1 MAIYMNSDGF
11 WVNTEKKEEEPESFY
26 ASLAK
31 KSTNPG
37 AQLGNNDIAKLLVTQ
52 QLQNDQIQ
60 TFTDQFTPLRES
72 EAGQQ
77 ALQGLISDASAPTEQ
92 RAGAMQALNP
102 GLKVTVGSSGELS
115 LTAKPGDSL
124 GFNYPGQM
132 RRDGPGLG
140 NAPKTDEQMLAPKIT
155 DYFTQLQATD
165 DLGEVTTIQQNLN
178 LAAAEFTLAK
188 KRKIE
193 MEVGAPLRI
202 DQLEEQYAKD
212 RMLDEEYYRRH
223 FPGQV
228 ATDSQETMA
237 TKAALSRAMAERD
250 VLVEKKLAEDPDL
263 VALRTQMASAQALFQ
278 QKLNTT
284 VEATP
289 GVVDPTLTN
298 NAMRALW
305 GAGSSNAKDTEK
317 AAIIRE
323 LAGNNPNSVAV
334 KAAEIGGLPPVE
346 QAIRYMVGGSQEAN
360 WAGNAL
366 STQLTDKKI
375 LDDLKA
381 NVDNFDQWVT
391 TNNVTLTKEQKEQ
404 LKPSGMAIKATEKA
418 EDLYR
423 QRQVK
428 ASIVLGAV
436 RQQFQQ
442 EFERDVTRWDAPQDA
457 SIRDEWAAVVGK
469 LQASKEPLHVQNVIK
484 HLDWEKPDKVKVA
497 ALANYLNSQAARMP
511 NTILFPPPAAYA
523 SPEWART
530 AVETMIVEKAASY
543 WGSGGPAAEAARLG
557 AQLRSQEYRD
567 SIPPV
572 TYTDWRDM
580 YQNPTGE

>member
-31 KSTNPG
+31 KSTSPG

-77 ALQGLISDASAPTEQ
+77 ALTGLISDSTAPTEQ
-92 RAGAMQALNP
+92 RAGALQALNP

-132 RRDGPGLG
+132 RKDGPGKG
-140 NAPKTDEQMLAPKIT
+140 NAPKTDQELLAPKIS

-165 DLGEVTTIQQNLN
+165 DLVEVTTIQQNLN

-188 KRKIE
+188 KRKLE

-202 DQLEEQYAKD
+202 DQLEEQYARD
-212 RMLDEEYYRRH
+212 RMLDEEYYRRQ

-228 ATDSQETMA
+228 ATDSQETLA
-237 TKAALSRAMAERD
+237 TRAALSRAKVERD
-250 VLVEKKLAEDPDL
+250 VLVEKKLAEDPEL
-263 VALRTQMASAQALFQ
+263 LALRTQMTSAQALLQ
-278 QKLNTT
+278 QKLSTT

-298 NAMRALW
+298 NATAALW
-305 GAGSSNAKDTEK
+305 GPGASK
-317 AAIIRE
+317 ATDKERADVLRE
-323 LAGNNPNSVAV
+323 LASGNPNAVSV

-346 QAIRYMVGGSQEAN
+346 QAIRYMVGGDQTAT

-366 STQLTDKKI
+366 STRLTDKKI
-375 LDDLKA
+375 LDDLKY
-381 NVDNFDQWVT
+381 NVDNFDAWVAKSQ
-391 TNNVTLTKEQKEQ
+391 VSLTKEQKEQ
-404 LKPSGMAIKATEKA
+404 LAESRTAISPKEKA
-418 EDLYR
+418 ADSMR
-423 QRQVK
+423 VRQVK
-428 ASIVLGAV
+428 ASIVLSTV
-436 RQQFQQ
+436 RQQLQQ
-442 EFERDVTRWDAPQDA
+442 AFESDVTRWDAPQDPA
-457 SIRDEWAAVVGK
+457 IRDEWAAVVGK
-469 LQASKEPLHVQNVIK
+469 LQAADQKPHVQTVIK
-484 HLDWEKPDKVKVA
+484 HLDWENPDKVKVA
-497 ALANYLNSQAARMP
+497 ALANYLNSQAARIP
-511 NTILFPPPAAYA
+511 NSILFPPPAAYA

-530 AVETMIVEKAASY
+530 AVESAIATKKAEY
-543 WGSGGPAAEAARLG
+543 WGTGGPASEALRLSD
-557 AQLRSQEYRD
+557 QLRAGAIQPGPIRF
-567 SIPPV
+567 
-572 TYTDWRDM
+572 TDWRDL
-580 YQNPTGE
+580 YPNKEGTEK